1 MEAARKPPIQVRD
14 ASIPLEVL
22 QKTSAWAGVPG
33 TPSADQLSDLAQ
45 LLNRAPS
52 PCAKEA
58 RKGLSLATAMLA
70 GEEGCAGLKEQTGLA
85 WAALQSVGLDEAVAV
100 LRVERRLQPSVE
112 GRPSRGPKDAP
123 IVLSEWG
130 DFECPYCVRAQ
141 KLVHEILESRDD
153 VRVVFKHLPLSF
165 HKAAMP
171 AALAVEAAA
180 EQGKFWEMHDALF
193 ELGKQLSSG
202 IPASIDSEEGPVAF
216 EEQAADVGL
225 DIERYRNDY
234 RSKEVYERVRSDAKE
249 ARRLG
254 VNGTPAFFLDGRRI
268 EERLNLKTIEML
280 IDKAKAE
287 KAGVFSWEL
296 QVPRS
301 IQAEADSVPADSKK

>member
-1 MEAARKPPIQVRD
+1 VISTTSFEPRPLFLGEDTVTRKTIFLLLAALVVLAAAFFGGHHTGKTKGQRSGYQWGLKKARMEAARKPPVHVRD
-14 ASIPLEVL
+14 AAIPLEVL
-22 QKTSAWAGVPG
+22 QKTPAWAGVPG
-33 TPSADQLSDLAQ
+33 TPSADQLSGLVQ

-52 PCAKEA
+52 PCVKEA
-58 RKGLSLATAMLA
+58 RKGLSLATSMLS
-70 GEEGCAGLKEQTGLA
+70 GEEGCAGLKDQTGLA
-85 WAALQSVGLDEAVAV
+85 WAALQSVGVDEAVAV

-193 ELGKQLSSG
+193 ALGKQLSSG
-202 IPASIDSEEGPVAF
+202 IPSSIDPDSGPVAF
-216 EEQAADVGL
+216 EEQAAEVGL
-225 DIERYRNDY
+225 D
-234 RSKEVYERVRSDAKE
+234 
-249 ARRLG
+249 L
-254 VNGTPAFFLDGRRI
+254 
-268 EERLNLKTIEML
+268 
-280 IDKAKAE
+280 
-287 KAGVFSWEL
+287 
-296 QVPRS
+296 
-301 IQAEADSVPADSKK
+301 